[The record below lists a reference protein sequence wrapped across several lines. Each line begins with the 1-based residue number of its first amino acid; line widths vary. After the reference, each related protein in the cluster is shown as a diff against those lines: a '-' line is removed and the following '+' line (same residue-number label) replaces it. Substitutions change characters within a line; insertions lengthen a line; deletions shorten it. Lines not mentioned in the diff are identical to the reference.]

1 MTTFL
6 KVWITHQE
14 LDLKDWTQSWKKGG
28 HPDPKQDSSII
39 RGKADLSGSGK
50 QTVPGSVPQFEHWPC
65 ILARAILRLFPQ
77 SWSKTVVASATVIN

>member
-39 RGKADLSGSGK
+39 RGKADLSGSGNRLY
-50 QTVPGSVPQFEHWPC
+50 QAQFLSLNTG
-65 ILARAILRLFPQ
+65 LAFWQEQ
-77 SWSKTVVASATVIN
+77 S